1 MSSGLQIPYGPSDNP
16 PRVPIRGD
24 IVFFDGAAHV
34 ALATGTRDGT
44 GRTQVLSF
52 WPPPDIVIYSE
63 GTLDKVKLTTIEQ
76 LVEFMSAKKEP
87 EVTYATPPW

>member
-1 MSSGLQIPYGPSDNP
+1 M
-16 PRVPIRGD
+16 
-24 IVFFDGAAHV
+24 

-52 WPPPDIVIYSE
+52 WPPPDVVTLLR

-76 LVEFMSAKKEP
+76 LVAFMSAKEAP